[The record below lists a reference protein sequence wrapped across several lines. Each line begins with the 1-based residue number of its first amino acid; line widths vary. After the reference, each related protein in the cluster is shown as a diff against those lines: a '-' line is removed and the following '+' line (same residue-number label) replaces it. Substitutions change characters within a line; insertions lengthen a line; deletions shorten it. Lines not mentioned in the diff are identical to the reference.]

1 MADLTAQG
9 LGSSLDRTTKI
20 SIHAKPRKSDGTFD
34 KSVEIGVIQALSP
47 SESRDVSAH
56 WTLGGTD
63 PEEPKVLI
71 PGLVTGRSLSVKAL
85 ALWKNSI
92 LNQLGY
98 TTDAFMYSLSQ
109 QKYPFDIQVT
119 KQKAGDATQCYTLT
133 YTDCYANNFNYDQDI
148 SRAGDVVIVE
158 NITITYRTVTSA

>member
-9 LGSSLDRTTKI
+9 LGNSLDRVTKI
-20 SIHAKPRKSDGTFD
+20 SIHAKAMKDDGTFD
-34 KSVEIGVIQALSP
+34 KSVEIGVIQSISP
-47 SESRDVSAH
+47 SENRDVSSH

-71 PGLVTGRSLSVKAL
+71 PGLVTGRTLSVRAL
-85 ALWKNSI
+85 ALFKNSI

-98 TTDAFMYSLSQ
+98 TTDAFIYSLTQ

-119 KQKAGDATQCYTLT
+119 KLKAGDANQSYCVT
-133 YTDCYANNFNYDQDI
+133 YTDCYVSQWNCDQDI
-148 SRAGDVVIVE
+148 TRGDVVIAE
-158 NITITYRTVTSA
+158 NATIVYRTVTSA